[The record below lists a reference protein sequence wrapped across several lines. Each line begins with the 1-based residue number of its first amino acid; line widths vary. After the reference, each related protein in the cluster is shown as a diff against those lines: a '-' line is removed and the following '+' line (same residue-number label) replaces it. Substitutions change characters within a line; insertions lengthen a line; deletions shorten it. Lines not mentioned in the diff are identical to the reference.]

1 MAARRRDV
9 TFDGQAR
16 RLCPPRTDGQV
27 CHELV
32 PPAGRRLTAE
42 AARAAA
48 LDRVA
53 AVVARTCEWGE
64 PGTDWDV
71 GDHRFL
77 VLDFSPKK
85 DVGLYVQLWTEPGD
99 AVLIEASS
107 GAWNPPTRPYVQAPQ
122 RAALRKRGFRV
133 GGRARNYQKYWTLTP
148 AADARALAEELVFI
162 LVDVFGY
169 RAQVPLEMTY
179 CAGARTVEG
188 RLFPALA
195 VDDVK
200 RMLGMAGCRVVDAEP
215 IGPVTPDVRRRLIHV
230 AEPFPMVVE
239 MRGQATKTPATFEAM
254 RLVTVLPAG
263 RGLPPDALESI
274 VRECP
279 FARTFRDQDGDL
291 LFIADLVAAGTSVQ
305 WFLMALRVWMHM
317 RDRAVGMLQFALSPA
332 APGRAGGSGG
342 GEGPEPGEP
351 EAGDDEAADPDG
363 DAGGPD
369 DEGGDPDPPRH
380 ARVTVH

>member
-1 MAARRRDV
+1 MAARRRNA
-9 TFDGQAR
+9 TFEREAR
-16 RLCPPRTDGQV
+16 RLCPPRTDGEV
-27 CHELV
+27 RHELV
-32 PPAGRRLTAE
+32 PAASRRLTAE
-42 AARAAA
+42 GARAAA

-64 PGTDWDV
+64 PVTDWHV

-77 VLDFSPKK
+77 VLAFSPKK
-85 DVGLYVQLWTEPGD
+85 DVGLYVQIWTEPGD
-99 AVLIEASS
+99 AVLVEASS

-122 RAALRKRGFRV
+122 RTALRKRGFRV
-133 GGRARNYQKYWTLTP
+133 DGRARNYQKSWTLTP

-162 LVDVFGY
+162 LVEVFGF
-169 RAQVPLEMTY
+169 RAQAPLEMTY

-188 RLFPALA
+188 RVFPALA

-200 RMLGMAGCRVVDAEP
+200 RMLGIAGCRVVDAEP
-215 IGPVTPDVRRRLIHV
+215 AGPVAPEVRRRLIHV

-239 MRGQATKTPATFEAM
+239 MRGQATKFPATFEAM
-254 RLVTVLPAG
+254 RLVTVLPVG

-305 WFLMALRVWMHM
+305 WFLTALRVWMHM
-317 RDRAVGMLQFALSPA
+317 RDRAVGMLQCALAPT

-342 GEGPEPGEP
+342 GEDPGPGEP
-351 EAGDDEAADPDG
+351 DGGEDDPAGLDDEAGDGEPGA
-363 DAGGPD
+363 
-369 DEGGDPDPPRH
+369 PRH
-380 ARVTVH
+380 TRVTVH

>member
-9 TFDGQAR
+9 TFEGQAR

-32 PPAGRRLTAE
+32 PTAGRRLTAE

-64 PGTDWDV
+64 PVTDWHV

-107 GAWNPPTRPYVQAPQ
+107 GAWNPATRPYVQAAQ
-122 RAALRKRGFRV
+122 RTALRKRGFRV

-162 LVDVFGY
+162 LVEVFGY

-200 RMLGMAGCRVVDAEP
+200 RMLGIAGCRVVDAEP
-215 IGPVTPDVRRRLIHV
+215 VGPVASDVQRRLIHV

-279 FARTFRDQDGDL
+279 FARTFRDRDGDL
-291 LFIADLVAAGTSVQ
+291 LFIADLVTAGTSVQ

-317 RDRAVGMLQFALSPA
+317 RDRAVGMLQSALSPTA
-332 APGRAGGSGG
+332 SGRAGGSGG

-351 EAGDDEAADPDG
+351 EAGDDEPADPDDEAG
-363 DAGGPD
+363 DGEPY
-369 DEGGDPDPPRH
+369 PPRH

>member
-1 MAARRRDV
+1 MAARRRNAK
-9 TFDGQAR
+9 FEREAR
-16 RLCPPRTDGQV
+16 RLCLSRTDGEV
-27 CHELV
+27 RHELV
-32 PPAGRRLTAE
+32 PAASRKLTAE
-42 AARAAA
+42 GARAAVF
-48 LDRVA
+48 DRVA

-64 PGTDWDV
+64 PVTDWHV

-85 DVGLYVQLWTEPGD
+85 DVGLYVQIWTEPGE
-99 AVLIEASS
+99 AVLVEASS

-122 RAALRKRGFRV
+122 RTALRKRGFRV
-133 GGRARNYQKYWTLTP
+133 DGRARNYQKSWTLTP

-162 LVDVFGY
+162 LVEVFGF

-188 RLFPALA
+188 RVFPALA

-200 RMLGMAGCRVVDAEP
+200 RMLGIAGCRVVDAEP
-215 IGPVTPDVRRRLIHV
+215 AGRVAPEVQRRLIHV

-239 MRGQATKTPATFEAM
+239 MRGQATKFPPTFEAM

-305 WFLMALRVWMHM
+305 WFLTALRVWMHM
-317 RDRAVGMLQFALSPA
+317 RDRAVGMLQCALAPA
-332 APGRAGGSGG
+332 APGGAGGSGG
-342 GEGPEPGEP
+342 GEAPGPGEP
-351 EAGDDEAADPDG
+351 DGGEDDPSDLDDEAGDGE
-363 DAGGPD
+363 
-369 DEGGDPDPPRH
+369 PDPPRH

>member
-9 TFDGQAR
+9 TFEGQAR
-16 RLCPPRTDGQV
+16 RLCPSRTDGEV
-27 CHELV
+27 RHELV
-32 PPAGRRLTAE
+32 PAAGRRLTAE

-48 LDRVA
+48 RDRVA
-53 AVVARTCEWGE
+53 AVVARTCDWGE
-64 PGTDWDV
+64 PVTDWHV

-99 AVLIEASS
+99 AVLVEASS

-122 RAALRKRGFRV
+122 RAALRNRGFRV
-133 GGRARNYQKYWTLTP
+133 GGRARNYQKSWTLTP

-188 RLFPALA
+188 RLFTALA

-200 RMLGMAGCRVVDAEP
+200 RMLGIAGCRVVDAEP
-215 IGPVTPDVRRRLIHV
+215 VGPVAPDVKRRLIHV

-263 RGLPPDALESI
+263 RGLPADALESI

-317 RDRAVGMLQFALSPA
+317 RDRAIGMLQFALSPTA
-332 APGRAGGSGG
+332 HGRAGGSGG

-351 EAGDDEAADPDG
+351 EAGDDDAADPDDEAG
-363 DAGGPD
+363 DGEPG
-369 DEGGDPDPPRH
+369 PPRH
-380 ARVTVH
+380 ARVTIH

>member
-1 MAARRRDV
+1 MAGRR
-9 TFDGQAR
+9 QAKTLKGLAE
-16 RLCPPRTDGQV
+16 RLCPHKTSGQV
-27 CHELV
+27 EHELV
-32 PPAGRRLTAE
+32 P
-42 AARAAA
+42 RAAA
-48 LDRVA
+48 RLGPDEARAHLIERVA

-64 PGTDWDV
+64 YAEEWDV
-71 GDHRFL
+71 GDYRFL
-77 VLDFSPKK
+77 VLDFGPKK
-85 DVGLYVQLWTEPGD
+85 DVSLYVQIWTEPGEP
-99 AVLIEASS
+99 VLVEACS
-107 GAWNPPTRPYVQAPQ
+107 GAWNPTARPYVKGPQ
-122 RAALRKRGFRV
+122 RAALRKLGYRV
-133 GGRARNYQKYWTLTP
+133 GGRARNYQKHWTLSP
-148 AADARALAEELVFI
+148 LSDARALADELVSI
-162 LVDVFGY
+162 LVQVFGY
-169 RAQVPLEMTY
+169 RGQQPLEATY
-179 CAGARTVEG
+179 CSEG
-188 RLFPALA
+188 RSEAGRVFPALA
-195 VDDVK
+195 IDDMK

-215 IGPVTPDVRRRLIHV
+215 IGPVTPDVQRRLIHV

-291 LFIADLVAAGTSVQ
+291 LFIADLVTAGTSVQ

-317 RDRAVGMLQFALSPA
+317 RDRAVGMLQFALAPA

-351 EAGDDEAADPDG
+351 EAGDDEAADPDDESG
-363 DAGGPD
+363 DR
-369 DEGGDPDPPRH
+369 EPDPPRH

>member
-9 TFDGQAR
+9 TFEGQAR

-32 PPAGRRLTAE
+32 PTAGRRLTAE

-48 LDRVA
+48 LDRVV

-64 PGTDWDV
+64 SVTDWHV

-107 GAWNPPTRPYVQAPQ
+107 GAWNPPTRPYVQARQ
-122 RAALRKRGFRV
+122 RTALRKRGFRV

-162 LVDVFGY
+162 LVEVFGY

-179 CAGARTVEG
+179 CAGARTEEG

-215 IGPVTPDVRRRLIHV
+215 IGPVTPDVQRRLIHV

-291 LFIADLVAAGTSVQ
+291 LFIADLVTAGTSVQ

-317 RDRAVGMLQFALSPA
+317 RDRAVGMLQFAMAPA
-332 APGRAGGSGG
+332 APGRAAGSGG

-351 EAGDDEAADPDG
+351 EAGDDELADPD
-363 DAGGPD
+363 PD
-369 DEGGDPDPPRH
+369 DEAGDGEPDPPRH
-380 ARVTVH
+380 ARVIVH